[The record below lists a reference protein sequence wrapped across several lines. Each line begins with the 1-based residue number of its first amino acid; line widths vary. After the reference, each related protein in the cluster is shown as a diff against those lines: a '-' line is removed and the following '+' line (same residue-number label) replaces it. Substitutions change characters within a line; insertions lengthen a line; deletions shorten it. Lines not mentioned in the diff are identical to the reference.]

1 MAVSYPIFQKWSAGK
16 TTINVFLKIP
26 NAWTAEMISYL
37 DFDAVTI
44 DLQHGPLDFPEMVT
58 MLQAMN
64 KEKYPMVR
72 LAWND
77 PAEAMHCLD
86 AGVKGVICPMINNK
100 AEAEAFVS
108 ACYYPP
114 AGTRSYGPWRANIP
128 ARSTYM
134 KDYHEDIRLFAQIES
149 KDGLMNVNEI
159 ASTPKLH
166 GLYLGPYDLSIDLGY
181 EKMADFSDPTFMVHV
196 KAVLDAAK
204 KYNLLAAVQAY
215 NEDDAAMLGKM
226 GFNIVTP
233 VDESAVMMQ
242 AVKEKL
248 SRVVAKLGG
257 GK

>member
-1 MAVSYPIFQKWSAGK
+1 MPTSYPIFDKWSAGK
-16 TTINVFLKIP
+16 TAINVFLKIP

-37 DFDAVTI
+37 DFDAITI
-44 DLQHGPLDFPEMVT
+44 DLQHGPLDFPEMIS

-64 KEKYPMVR
+64 KMKYPMVR

-108 ACYYPP
+108 ACYYPLV
-114 AGTRSYGPWRANIP
+114 GTRSYGPWRANLP

-134 KDYHEDIRLFAQIES
+134 KDYAEDIRLFAQIES
-149 KDGLMNVNEI
+149 KDGLTNVDAI
-159 ASTPKLH
+159 ASTKGLH

-181 EKMADFSDPTFMVHV
+181 EKMADFSDPTFMKHV
-196 KAVLDAAK
+196 TTILDAARK
-204 KYNLLAAVQAY
+204 HNILCAVQAY
-215 NEDDAAMLGKM
+215 NEDDAARLGKM
-226 GFNIVTP
+226 GFHMVTP

-242 AVKEKL
+242 AVREKL
-248 SRVVAKLGG
+248 AKVISKLGQ
-257 GK
+257 